1 MKIPSIVKRFA
12 KIFHKN
18 GFELYL
24 VGGAVRDYLLGSK
37 NSDYDF
43 ATSAT
48 PSEVMKIFPTVIPV
62 GIQHGTVI
70 VIYEENQFEVTTF
83 RIDGKYSDNRRPDGV
98 EFVRSIDEDL
108 KRRDFTINSLAFD
121 LNRKKIIDKFQG
133 QKDLK
138 RKIIKAIGNPDDRF
152 TEDALR
158 MLRACRFA
166 SKLNFCIEEGTFES
180 IKKNAELINNI
191 SVERI
196 RDEFI
201 KILQTDKPSIGL
213 EYLRETE
220 LMRYILPEF
229 LEGYGIIQNKFHK
242 HDVYYHNLYSCDAA
256 PKDNYIVR
264 IAALFHDVAK
274 PKTKKEKSEE
284 IENENSFY
292 NHEIIGERITNQILK
307 RLKFPRED
315 IKKIRN
321 LIRNHMFYYTD
332 EWTDGAV
339 RRFVKKVGLENLP
352 ELFQLRESDRI
363 GNGSKTGIPKAFLDF
378 QDRIKSILEI
388 DGALKVTDLEISG
401 NDLIRELNLKPSPM
415 IGEILNYLLEI
426 VLDDPYLNT
435 NSTLIEKA
443 KEYYQ
448 KKTNFALENYN
459 EAPENLGK
467 F

>member
-1 MKIPSIVKRFA
+1 MKIPSVVKRFA

-18 GFELYL
+18 GYELYL
-24 VGGAVRDYLLGSK
+24 VGGAVRDYLLGNK

-43 ATSAT
+43 ASSAT
-48 PSEVMKIFPTVIPV
+48 PSEIMKIFSTVIPV

-70 VIYEENQFEVTTF
+70 VIYEESQFEVTTF
-83 RIDGKYSDNRRPDGV
+83 RLDGKYSDNRRPDGV
-98 EFVRSIDEDL
+98 EFIRSIEEDL

-121 LNRKKIIDKFQG
+121 LNRRKIIDKFQG

-166 SKLNFCIEEGTFES
+166 SKLNFSIEEETFES
-180 IKKNAELINNI
+180 IKRNAELINNI

-213 EYLRETE
+213 EYLRETG
-220 LMRYILPEF
+220 LMRHILPEF
-229 LEGYGIIQNKFHK
+229 LEGYGVVQNKFHK
-242 HDVYYHNLYSCDAA
+242 YDVYYHNLYSCDAA
-256 PKDNYIVR
+256 PKDNYLVR
-264 IAALFHDVAK
+264 IAALFHDIAK
-274 PKTKKEKSEE
+274 PKTKREKSEE

-339 RRFVKKVGLENLP
+339 RRFIKKVGLENLP

-363 GNGSKTGIPKAFLDF
+363 GNGSKTGVPKAFLDF
-378 QDRIKSILEI
+378 QERIKDILEI
-388 DGALKVTDLEISG
+388 DGALKVTDLDISG

-426 VLDDPYLNT
+426 VLDDPELNT
-435 NSTLIEKA
+435 NPTLIDKA
-443 KEYYQ
+443 KEYYN
-448 KKTNFALENYN
+448 KKKEFALENYKDS
-459 EAPENLGK
+459 PENLGK